1 MTALASA
8 VIVSAPQA
16 KAYTLSNAESV
27 ATNTE
32 LGLSEEK
39 QQAAVRAPQKT
50 TDPNYLKDE
59 KKVGFYKDTQLE
71 RGNGPAVS
79 YTPSTKENEFVDG
92 FRYKTLEPSGTSD
105 DKTLWGFEIEFD
117 REKGQRTYTDFS
129 FTNTG
134 NLGTVLNA
142 GTIPSKNL
150 GEKLDDSFKE
160 VNYKSESEIDI
171 TASGRQLRNLN
182 LYTDITDLEHINSIN
197 NKNTVMAWEGHY
209 TKDNPNGLKS
219 TEGDSAAFNFTVN
232 PWPNE
237 NDQLDLIY
245 LNGDY
250 EEKQFVK
257 GQTINTGIKVEN
269 LDDNARERLV
279 GQVYHPVSG
288 EVVPG
293 AEAYI
298 DENDMVVVKMPEGA
312 LKTDAKGKT
321 VINEDSIFSK
331 AGYKNIQSLDVKFF
345 TRPRTEQEFRK
356 IAVAAQ
362 YEGQD
367 YYTPTGA
374 GTEVIN
380 HKGESVTIDKQG
392 IPRYDHYNKVGEFK
406 LNLDDTM
413 YYDQRFED
421 GNGDDTTKITSSAV
435 QPDDPFEV
443 KIVPPAN
450 PGKTD
455 KSASDMNGAEDR
467 GEASGELILDFI
479 EKENKGKAEADKW
492 KVDYDPKDISKFT
505 VTAPASAKAGD
516 FVAVA
521 LKYTYTN
528 GSTDTHWFHFVVQES
543 TYIKPE
549 YETQV
554 NFPTKKQTSPA
565 QVTEDGKRIPP
576 SKYTLPDTLETD
588 EAGNKIIADDEG
600 KEWTVTIDEKTG
612 LVSAQPINPN
622 EFDGGEKLT
631 VPVIAHYV
639 DEQKPGEDITEEV
652 HADFVIEEKANMTPR
667 YNAKA
672 GKSGDVLSSD
682 VILNTEDTYNRRPTK
697 FTLDSDTFV
706 DDKGNTWSVTID
718 EKTGTVT
725 AKVPNAQEGQSIDGA
740 LLNVPVTAHYYEEN
754 GTLEVG
760 TKKTEVQFVA
770 SGTDGT
776 YTKTQEIPFETKV
789 EKDPELKKGQIK
801 VITEGKKG
809 SKEVTYVIKDS
820 QIDEEKTSEKILEEP
835 QDRLIHVGEG
845 VNDGEHKIEEK
856 VEVPYEVE
864 IQFDDSLKS
873 GEQVVFQ
880 EGEPGE
886 KTRTTTITIQDGNV
900 TNTQVGE
907 FTETKAPKKK
917 IIKVGANTEG
927 KVEHVEL
934 IPFKYDVQYDPN
946 FYTNYP
952 DAKDNYKVVTEG
964 VAGEKTTTWT
974 IKNSEIVGKPE
985 VKVTKEPV
993 DAVIKVGKK
1002 DYTGAFETKKT
1013 KTIEF
1018 ETKYVVDNSLEPG
1031 TTKVEQEGELGEEV
1045 TTVKHTIVNGEVT
1058 KSEDGET
1065 IRKEPKDR
1073 IVKVGP
1079 GKTDGTHEYTNKIP
1093 YEVEIRVNP
1102 KLKKGERNVIQK
1114 GEAGEEKYTL
1124 TIENSKVTNTTG
1136 PVRTKEPKPEIIE
1149 VGTEDYTGE
1158 FEYVDKEVIPFDTE
1172 VKINPNLEP
1181 NQIKEITPGENGSKE
1196 RKITQKYVNGE
1207 KGELVVGDY
1216 KTTKEPVTRVIEV
1229 GPGKT
1234 DGTHTYTSKKPFEVE
1249 VRVNPELKK
1258 GEYKVVQKGVE
1269 GEEEYTITIENSKV
1283 TNTSEPKQIKA
1294 PVKEIIEVGNA
1305 DFTGTVEYVDKD
1317 PIPFETEVTVDPSLK
1332 PGEIVEDQKG
1342 ELGEQETKITRTITN
1357 GQAGEENRGETTRT
1371 KEPVKRK
1378 IRVGSKTDGQY
1389 KETETIPF
1397 EVEVRKDPTL
1407 KKGEWK
1413 YAEVDGVQQ
1422 TGESGLK
1429 ERTITIVNSQVTETS
1444 EFITTREPKNAV
1456 ILVGEDSTEGE
1467 VKHTEEIPFG
1477 YKVEESDELKPGEY
1491 KIVKPGKVGTITTT
1505 WTIKDSKVVGDPKVE
1520 RVEPEDAL
1528 IQVGKGTPDGTH
1540 DFKEKKEIPFETI
1553 IEYDD
1558 SLEPGEEKVV
1568 QEGKPGEQERTNTI
1582 VIENGKVKEIK
1593 EGTFKTTTEP
1603 VNKIVKIGKKKPE
1616 GETTKTVEK
1625 EIPFETKIIYDD
1637 TKDAGFQEIEK
1648 EGKPGK
1654 EKVTIT
1660 TKLVDGKLVTTESTE
1675 KIEEKEDRVVRIGV
1689 KPVVKETEI
1698 PGDTEYRYNPELK
1711 EGEEKV
1717 IEEGSKGKVEYTI
1730 TFNKEKGKIEVTEK
1744 RTEPTNKIVEIGYKT
1759 DGKVKVES
1767 EIPFEVEI
1775 IEDPEMEAGKTEV
1788 VQEGKLGK
1796 KETIVTIEN
1805 SKEVSRE
1812 ENIIE
1817 KPVKKIIKVG
1827 TKNVC
1832 EIPPVDPKDPKDP
1845 ETPGG
1850 KDPKDPKD
1858 PDQPG
1863 GKDPKDPEQPGRK
1876 DPKDPEQPGGKDPK
1890 DPETP
1895 GGKDP
1900 KDPEQPGGKDPKDPE
1915 QPGGKDPKDPEQ
1927 PGGKDPKDPEQPGGK
1942 DPKDPDQPGGKDPK
1956 DPDQPGGKDPK
1967 DPETPGKTPENNG
1980 KTPENNGKTPENNG
1994 KTPGAT
2000 GQVDGKSTTTNNKTP
2015 KRLPKSGSESE
2026 IMMLSMSALM
2036 TAAGFVG
2043 LKKKRKDR

>member
-1 MTALASA
+1 MAALASA

-16 KAYTLSNAESV
+16 KTYTLSNAESV

-32 LGLSEEK
+32 LGISQEK
-39 QQAAVRAPQKT
+39 PQAAVRAGEKEVQDNPNVPEQKA
-50 TDPNYLKDE
+50 TDFNYARNE
-59 KKVGFYKDTQLE
+59 KNVGFYKDTQLE
-71 RGNGPAVS
+71 RGNGPAAS
-79 YTPSTKENEFVDG
+79 YSPSTKENEFVDG
-92 FRYKTLEPSGTSD
+92 FRYKTLEPSETSD

-117 REKGQRTYTDFS
+117 RDEGQRTYTDFYFS
-129 FTNTG
+129 NSINVGRNELVKIEQLPG
-134 NLGTVLNA
+134 NDIGKKL
-142 GTIPSKNL
+142 S
-150 GEKLDDSFKE
+150 EKGDFKE
-160 VNYKSESEIDI
+160 VNYKAKTVTDVGANG
-171 TASGRQLRNLN
+171 TLRNFN
-182 LYTDITDLEHINSIN
+182 TYGEKEDFEYINSIN
-197 NKNTVMAWEGHY
+197 NKNTMMAWESNY
-209 TKDNPNGLKS
+209 TKDNANGPKA
-219 TEGDSAAFNFTVN
+219 THGNNATFGFTVN

-237 NDQLDLIY
+237 NDMLNLIY

-250 EEKQFVK
+250 DKTVFVK

-269 LDDNARERLV
+269 LDANARERLV
-279 GQVYHPVSG
+279 GQVYNPISG
-288 EVVPG
+288 EVVQG
-293 AEAYI
+293 AKAYI

-312 LKTDAKGKT
+312 LKQDANGKT

-345 TRPRTEQEFRK
+345 ARPRTKAEFEA
-356 IAVAAQ
+356 IAGEN
-362 YEGQD
+362 YGT
-367 YYTPTGA
+367 YTETGA

-392 IPRYDHYNKVGEFK
+392 IARYDHYNIVGEFK
-406 LNLDDTM
+406 INLDDTM

-421 GNGDDTTKITSSAV
+421 GNGDDTTKVTSSAV
-435 QPDDPFEV
+435 KPEEPFEV

-450 PGKTD
+450 PGETD
-455 KSASDMNGAEDR
+455 KSAADMNGAESR
-467 GEASGELILDFI
+467 GEAAGELILDFI
-479 EKENKGKAEADKW
+479 EKENKGKAPEDQW
-492 KVDYDPKDISKFT
+492 KIDVKGNDISKFT
-505 VTAPASAKAGD
+505 ITPPASAKAGD

-521 LKYTYTN
+521 IKYTYTN

-554 NFPTKKQTSPA
+554 NYPTREQTSPA
-565 QVTEDGKRIPP
+565 TVKDDDKRIKPDH
-576 SKYTLPDTLETD
+576 YTLPDNLETD
-588 EAGNKIIADDEG
+588 EEGNKFIKDDLG
-600 KEWTVTIDEKTG
+600 HKWTVSIDGKTG
-612 LVSAQPINPN
+612 EVTAKPVKP
-622 EFDGGEKLT
+622 EDFVGGEKLT

-639 DEQKPGEDITEEV
+639 DKQKPGEDITEDV
-652 HADFVIEEKANMTPR
+652 DAYFVIKEKANMTAR

-672 GKSGDVLSSD
+672 GKSGDVLTSD
-682 VILNTEDTYNRRPTK
+682 IILNEEDTYNRRPTK

-706 DDKGNTWSVTID
+706 DDKGNTWNVTID
-718 EKTGTVT
+718 EKTGKVT
-725 AKVPNAQEGQSIDGA
+725 ATVPNAEEGQSIDGA
-740 LLNVPVTAHYYEEN
+740 LLNVPVTAHYFEIEDGKQVPM
-754 GTLEVG
+754 GTRQ
-760 TKKTEVQFVA
+760 TEVQFVA

-776 YTKTQEIPFETKV
+776 YVKKEDIPFETKV
-789 EKDPELKKGQIK
+789 EKDPKLNKGEIK

-820 QIDEEKTSEKILEEP
+820 VIDEEKTSEKILEEP
-835 QDRLIHVGEG
+835 QERLIHVGEG
-845 VNDGEHKIEEK
+845 TEDGEHKIEEK

-864 IQFDDSLKS
+864 IEFDDKLAP
-873 GEQVVFQ
+873 GEQKVTQ
-880 EGEPGE
+880 EGIPGE

-907 FTETKAPKKK
+907 YTQTKAPQKK

-927 KVEHVEL
+927 KVVHEEK
-934 IPFKYDVQYDPN
+934 IPFKYEISYDPN
-946 FYTNYP
+946 LKSGEYVIDVP
-952 DAKDNYKVVTEG
+952 GTEG
-964 VAGEKTTTWT
+964 TKKTTWT

-985 VKVTKEPV
+985 VETTDPV
-993 DAVIKVGKK
+993 NAVIRVGKK
-1002 DYTGAFETKKT
+1002 DFTGTLETKKT
-1013 KTIEF
+1013 KAIEF
-1018 ETKYVVDNSLEPG
+1018 ETEYKVDNSLEPG
-1031 TTKVEQEGELGEEV
+1031 KVVVEQEGSLGEEE
-1045 TTVKHTIVNGEVT
+1045 TTVTHTIVNGEVT
-1058 KSEDGET
+1058 KSEEGT
-1065 IRKEPKDR
+1065 PVQTKAPVKR

-1114 GEAGEEKYTL
+1114 GEVGEEKYTIK
-1124 TIENSKVTNTTG
+1124 IENSKVVETSD
-1136 PVRTKEPKPEIIE
+1136 PVVTKEAKKEIIE

-1196 RKITQKYVNGE
+1196 RKITQKYTNGE
-1207 KGELVVGDY
+1207 KGDLVVGEY
-1216 KTTKEPVTRVIEV
+1216 EITKQPVTRVIEV

-1258 GEYKVVQKGVE
+1258 GEYKVVQKGVD

-1283 TNTSEPKQIKA
+1283 TNISKPKETKA
-1294 PVKEIIEVGNA
+1294 PVNEIIEVG
-1305 DFTGTVEYVDKD
+1305 E
-1317 PIPFETEVTVDPSLK
+1317 
-1332 PGEIVEDQKG
+1332 
-1342 ELGEQETKITRTITN
+1342 
-1357 GQAGEENRGETTRT
+1357 
-1371 KEPVKRK
+1371 
-1378 IRVGSKTDGQY
+1378 GSTD
-1389 KETETIPF
+1389 
-1397 EVEVRKDPTL
+1397 
-1407 KKGEWK
+1407 
-1413 YAEVDGVQQ
+1413 
-1422 TGESGLK
+1422 
-1429 ERTITIVNSQVTETS
+1429 
-1444 EFITTREPKNAV
+1444 
-1456 ILVGEDSTEGE
+1456 GE
-1467 VKHTEEIPFG
+1467 VKHVEEIPFK
-1477 YKVEESDELKPGEY
+1477 YQVEESDELKPGEY

-1505 WTIKDSKVVGDPKVE
+1505 WTIKDSQVVGNPKVE

-1540 DFKEKKEIPFETI
+1540 DFTEKKEIPFETI

-1593 EGTFKTTTEP
+1593 EGEFKTTSEP
-1603 VNKIVKIGKKKPE
+1603 VNKIVKIGRKKPD
-1616 GETTKTVEK
+1616 GETTKTVER
-1625 EIPFETKIIYDD
+1625 EIPYETKVIYDE
-1637 TKDAGFQEIEK
+1637 TLEAGFQQIEN

-1675 KIEEKEDRVVRIGV
+1675 KIEDKEDRVVRIGV
-1689 KPVVKETEI
+1689 KPVVKETEL
-1698 PGDTEYRYNPELK
+1698 GHDTEYRYNPNLK
-1711 EGEEKV
+1711 EGEQNV
-1717 IEEGSKGKVEYTI
+1717 IEEGTNGKVEYTI
-1730 TFNKEKGKIEVTEK
+1730 TFNKETGKIEVSEK
-1744 RTEPTNKIVEIGYKT
+1744 RTEPKNKIVEIGYKT

-1832 EIPPVDPKDPKDP
+1832 EIPPVDPEDPDKPGDKDP
-1845 ETPGG
+1845 ETPG
-1850 KDPKDPKD
+1850 K
-1858 PDQPG
+1858 PG
-1863 GKDPKDPEQPGRK
+1863 DKDPETPGK
-1876 DPKDPEQPGGKDPK
+1876 PGDKDPETPGKPGDKDPETPGKPGDKDPEKPGEEDPKDPEQPGGEDPK
-1890 DPETP
+1890 DPEQP
-1895 GGKDP
+1895 GGEDPKDPEQPDGKDP
-1900 KDPEQPGGKDPKDPE
+1900 KDPEQPGGEDS
-1915 QPGGKDPKDPEQ
+1915 
-1927 PGGKDPKDPEQPGGK
+1927 KDPEQPGGK
-1942 DPKDPDQPGGKDPK
+1942 DPKDPDKDPGKEDPK
-1956 DPDQPGGKDPK
+1956 DPEQPGGEDPK
-1967 DPETPGKTPENNG
+1967 DPETPG

-2026 IMMLSMSALM
+2026 IMTLAMSALM

-2043 LKKKRKDR
+2043 LKKKRKDK

>member
-1 MTALASA
+1 MKINKKLLMAALASA

-27 ATNTE
+27 ATNTGI
-32 LGLSEEK
+32 GLSEEK
-39 QQAAVRAPQKT
+39 PQAAVRASQKS

-59 KKVGFYKDTQLE
+59 KNVGFYKETQLE
-71 RGNGPAVS
+71 RGNGPAFS
-79 YTPSTKENEFVDG
+79 IPNEPSMDYLDG
-92 FRYKTLEPSGTSD
+92 FRYTTLEPSATSKS
-105 DKTLWGFEIEFD
+105 KTLWGIEMEFD
-117 REKGQRTYTDFS
+117 REQGQRTYTNFG
-129 FTNTG
+129 FTNSGLMGAYLDTG
-134 NLGTVLNA
+134 VISANDVGVKVA
-142 GTIPSKNL
+142 EDEG
-150 GEKLDDSFKE
+150 FKE
-160 VNYKSESEIDI
+160 ANYKAESEINI
-171 TASGRQLRNLN
+171 TASRAQRNLN
-182 LYTDITDLEHINSIN
+182 LYSTVEDLAHINNIE
-197 NKNTVMAWEGHY
+197 NKNTTIGWKSDY
-209 TKDNPNGLKS
+209 SKDASSQKLKA
-219 TEGDSAAFNFTVN
+219 TQGTGNVTFDFTVN

-237 NDQLDLIY
+237 NNQLDLIY

-250 EEKQFVK
+250 GKKEFVQ
-257 GQTINTGIKVEN
+257 GQTIETGIKVEN

-298 DENDMVVVKMPEGA
+298 DKNDMVVVKMPEGA
-312 LKTDAKGKT
+312 LKKDANGKT

-345 TRPRTEQEFRK
+345 ARPRTEAEFR
-356 IAVAAQ
+356 AVGKEANF
-362 YEGQD
+362 D
-367 YYTPTGA
+367 VDNYTPTGA
-374 GTEVIN
+374 GSEVIN

-392 IPRYDHYNKVGEFK
+392 IARYDHYNKVGEFK
-406 LNLDDTM
+406 INLDDTM

-421 GNGDDTTKITSSAV
+421 GNNDDTTKVTSSAV
-435 QPDDPFEV
+435 KPEEPFEV
-443 KIVPPAN
+443 KIVPPEN
-450 PGKTD
+450 PGETD
-455 KSASDMNGAEDR
+455 KSAADMNGAESR
-467 GEASGELILDFI
+467 GEAAGELILDFI
-479 EKENKGKAEADKW
+479 EKENKGKAPEDQW
-492 KVDYDPKDISKFT
+492 KIDVKDNDISKFT
-505 VTAPASAKAGD
+505 ITPPASAKAGD

-521 LKYTYTN
+521 IKYTYTN

-554 NFPTKKQTSPA
+554 NYPTREQTSPA
-565 QVTEDGKRIPP
+565 TVKDDDKRIKPDH
-576 SKYTLPDTLETD
+576 YTLPDNLETD
-588 EAGNKIIADDEG
+588 EEGNKFIKDDLG
-600 KEWTVTIDEKTG
+600 HKWTVSIDGKTG
-612 LVSAQPINPN
+612 EVTAKPVKP
-622 EFDGGEKLT
+622 EDFVGGEKLT

-639 DEQKPGEDITEEV
+639 DKQKPGEDITEDV
-652 HADFVIEEKANMTPR
+652 DAYFVIKEKANMTAR

-672 GKSGDVLSSD
+672 GKSGDVLTSD
-682 VILNTEDTYNRRPTK
+682 IILNEEDTYNRRPTK

-706 DDKGNTWSVTID
+706 DDKGNTWNVTID
-718 EKTGTVT
+718 EKTGKVT
-725 AKVPNAQEGQSIDGA
+725 ATVPNAEEGQSIDGA
-740 LLNVPVTAHYYEEN
+740 LLNVPVTAHYFEIEDGKQVPM
-754 GTLEVG
+754 GTRQ
-760 TKKTEVQFVA
+760 TEVQFVA

-776 YTKTQEIPFETKV
+776 YVKKEDIPFETKV
-789 EKDPELKKGQIK
+789 EKDPKLNKGEIK

-820 QIDEEKTSEKILEEP
+820 VIDEEKTSEKILEEP
-835 QDRLIHVGEG
+835 QERLIHVGEG
-845 VNDGEHKIEEK
+845 TEDGEHKIEEK

-864 IQFDDSLKS
+864 IEFDDKLAP
-873 GEQVVFQ
+873 GEQKVTQ
-880 EGEPGE
+880 EGIPGE

-907 FTETKAPKKK
+907 YTQTKAPQKK

-927 KVEHVEL
+927 KVVHEEK
-934 IPFKYDVQYDPN
+934 IPFKYEISYDPN
-946 FYTNYP
+946 LKSGEYVIDVP
-952 DAKDNYKVVTEG
+952 GTEG
-964 VAGEKTTTWT
+964 TKKTTWT

-985 VKVTKEPV
+985 VETTDPV
-993 DAVIKVGKK
+993 NAVIRVGKK
-1002 DYTGAFETKKT
+1002 DFTGTLETKKT
-1013 KTIEF
+1013 KAIEF
-1018 ETKYVVDNSLEPG
+1018 ETEYKVDNSLEPG
-1031 TTKVEQEGELGEEV
+1031 KVVVEQEGSLGEEE
-1045 TTVKHTIVNGEVT
+1045 TTVTHTIVNGEVT
-1058 KSEDGET
+1058 KSEEGT
-1065 IRKEPKDR
+1065 PVQTKAPVKR

-1114 GEAGEEKYTL
+1114 GEVGEEKYTIK
-1124 TIENSKVTNTTG
+1124 IENSKVVETSD
-1136 PVRTKEPKPEIIE
+1136 PVVTKEAKKEIIE

-1196 RKITQKYVNGE
+1196 RKITQKYTNGE
-1207 KGELVVGDY
+1207 KGDLVVGEY
-1216 KTTKEPVTRVIEV
+1216 EITKQPVTRVIEV

-1258 GEYKVVQKGVE
+1258 GEYKVVQKGVD

-1283 TNTSEPKQIKA
+1283 TNISKPKETKA
-1294 PVKEIIEVGNA
+1294 PVNEIIEVG
-1305 DFTGTVEYVDKD
+1305 E
-1317 PIPFETEVTVDPSLK
+1317 
-1332 PGEIVEDQKG
+1332 
-1342 ELGEQETKITRTITN
+1342 
-1357 GQAGEENRGETTRT
+1357 
-1371 KEPVKRK
+1371 
-1378 IRVGSKTDGQY
+1378 GSTD
-1389 KETETIPF
+1389 
-1397 EVEVRKDPTL
+1397 
-1407 KKGEWK
+1407 
-1413 YAEVDGVQQ
+1413 
-1422 TGESGLK
+1422 
-1429 ERTITIVNSQVTETS
+1429 
-1444 EFITTREPKNAV
+1444 
-1456 ILVGEDSTEGE
+1456 GE
-1467 VKHTEEIPFG
+1467 VKHVEEIPFK
-1477 YKVEESDELKPGEY
+1477 YQVEESDELKPGEY

-1505 WTIKDSKVVGDPKVE
+1505 WTIKDSQVVGNPKVE

-1540 DFKEKKEIPFETI
+1540 DFTEKKEIPFETI

-1593 EGTFKTTTEP
+1593 EGEFKTTSEP
-1603 VNKIVKIGKKKPE
+1603 VNKIVKIGRKKPD
-1616 GETTKTVEK
+1616 GETTKTIERK
-1625 EIPFETKIIYDD
+1625 IPYETKVIYDE
-1637 TKDAGFQEIEK
+1637 TLEAGFQKIEK

-1689 KPVVKETEI
+1689 KPVVKETEL
-1698 PGDTEYRYNPELK
+1698 GHDTEYRHNPNLK
-1711 EGEEKV
+1711 EGEQKV
-1717 IEEGSKGKVEYTI
+1717 IEEGSNGKVEYTI

-1788 VQEGKLGK
+1788 VQEGELGK
-1796 KETIVTIEN
+1796 KETTITIEN

-1812 ENIIE
+1812 EKTIKE
-1817 KPVKKIIKVG
+1817 PVKKIIKVG

-1832 EIPPVDPKDPKDP
+1832 EIPPVNPDKPGKPGDKDPGTPDKPGDKDPENPDKPGDKDPENPDKPGDKDPENPDKPGDKDPETPGKPGDKDPGTPGEDPKDPEQPGEDQKDPEQPGGEDPKDP
-1845 ETPGG
+1845 ETPG
-1850 KDPKDPKD
+1850 KT
-1858 PDQPG
+1858 
-1863 GKDPKDPEQPGRK
+1863 PENN
-1876 DPKDPEQPGGKDPK
+1876 
-1890 DPETP
+1890 
-1895 GGKDP
+1895 
-1900 KDPEQPGGKDPKDPE
+1900 
-1915 QPGGKDPKDPEQ
+1915 
-1927 PGGKDPKDPEQPGGK
+1927 
-1942 DPKDPDQPGGKDPK
+1942 
-1956 DPDQPGGKDPK
+1956 
-1967 DPETPGKTPENNG
+1967 GKTPENNG

-2026 IMMLSMSALM
+2026 IMTLAMSGLL
-2036 TAAGFVG
+2036 TAAGFIG
-2043 LKKKRKDR
+2043 LKKKRKDK